1 LFSSAYPVDLV
12 KVVRLQNVGTDD
24 TSTVGGSH
32 LNVDMAE
39 EDIEVALDGG
49 SVSLLRDGELGTE
62 IGALDGTGG
71 GVPLGK
77 GR

>member
-1 LFSSAYPVDLV
+1 MAYPVDLV
-12 KVVRLQNVGTDD
+12 KVVRLQDISTDD
-24 TSTVGGSH
+24 TSAIGGSQ

-39 EDIEVALDGG
+39 EDVEVAFDGG
-49 SVSLLRDGELGTE
+49 SVSFLRDGELGTE
-62 IGALDGTGG
+62 RGTFDGTGG